1 MHRSRAATSGVV
13 RFFRDLDYLQ
23 LAAAGLLLAI
33 GAVFIRSIG
42 IQIGSP
48 AAVSYFSR
56 QLTWITVG
64 MAAYLFFAI
73 VDYRR
78 IQYRVAVLVMYVVC
92 IILLVV
98 VLFWGKEIN
107 NATRWLLIGGIRVQ
121 PSEPAKF
128 ALIAVLAGLLA
139 SNSWKSKR
147 WQTFLLTLAA
157 VGVPCVLII
166 KEPDMGSA
174 LMLLPIYFSML
185 FVAGIKWR
193 HVMIGLVGVMLIGI
207 VGVIDY
213 NRENPVLLRKYQRNR
228 IRIFLDPTLDVQNLG
243 HQPYQARLGVGS
255 GGWSGKGIGRG
266 TQNALGFLPQ
276 MAAHNDF
283 IFSVIAEETGF
294 CGVAVLLLLYA
305 ILLYTMLRT
314 AFFAPPYGRLLAVG
328 TAVMFF
334 FHIFINI
341 GMSIG
346 VTPVSGLSLPLISY
360 GGSFI
365 VITMAMLGLMQ
376 SIRTHH

>member
-1 MHRSRAATSGVV
+1 MHRSRAASSDLVQ
-13 RFFRDLDYLQ
+13 FFRKLDYLQ
-23 LAAAGLLLAI
+23 LAVSGLLLAI
-33 GAVFIRSIG
+33 GVVFIRSIG
-42 IQIGSP
+42 VQIGSP
-48 AAVSYFSR
+48 GALAYFSR

-64 MAAYLFFAI
+64 MAAYLFFAVI
-73 VDYRR
+73 DYRR
-78 IQYRVAVLVMYVVC
+78 IQYRIAALVMYLVC
-92 IILLVV
+92 LILLLVV
-98 VLFWGKEIN
+98 LVWGKEVN

-128 ALIAVLAGLLA
+128 AVIAVLAGLLA

-147 WQTFLLTLAA
+147 WQTFLC
-157 VGVPCVLII
+157 VGC
-166 KEPDMGSA
+166 ENSRQ
-174 LMLLPIYFSML
+174 MLLPIYFSML

-193 HVMIGLVGVMLIGI
+193 YVVIGFVGLLLVGIIGF
-207 VGVIDY
+207 IDY
-213 NRENPVLLRKYQRNR
+213 SREKPVLLRKYQRDR
-228 IRIFLDPTLDVQNLG
+228 IRIFLDPKHDIQNRG

-266 TQNALGFLPQ
+266 TQNVLGFLPQ

-294 CGVAVLLLLYA
+294 CGVAALLLLYA
-305 ILLYTMLRT
+305 ILLYTILRT

-328 TAVMFF
+328 TAIMFF

-346 VTPVSGLSLPLISY
+346 VAPVSGLSLPLVSY

>member
-1 MHRSRAATSGVV
+1 MHRSRAASSDLVQ
-13 RFFRDLDYLQ
+13 FFRKLDYLQ
-23 LAAAGLLLAI
+23 LAVSGLLLAI
-33 GAVFIRSIG
+33 GVVFIRSIG
-42 IQIGSP
+42 VQIGSP
-48 AAVSYFSR
+48 GALAYFSR

-64 MAAYLFFAI
+64 MAAYLFFAVI
-73 VDYRR
+73 DYRR
-78 IQYRVAVLVMYVVC
+78 IQYRIAALVMYLVC
-92 IILLVV
+92 LILLLVV
-98 VLFWGKEIN
+98 LVWGKEVN

-128 ALIAVLAGLLA
+128 AVIAVLAGLLA

-147 WQTFLLTLAA
+147 WQTFLLSIAA
-157 VGVPCVLII
+157 VGVPYILIA
-166 KEPDMGSA
+166 KEPDLGSA

-193 HVMIGLVGVMLIGI
+193 YVVIGFVGLLLVGIIGF
-207 VGVIDY
+207 IDY
-213 NRENPVLLRKYQRNR
+213 SREKPVLLRKYQRDR
-228 IRIFLDPTLDVQNLG
+228 IRIFLDPKHDIQNRG

-266 TQNALGFLPQ
+266 TQNVLGFLPQ

-294 CGVAVLLLLYA
+294 CGVAALLLLYA
-305 ILLYTMLRT
+305 ILLYTILRT

-328 TAVMFF
+328 TAIMFF

-346 VTPVSGLSLPLISY
+346 VAPVSGLSLPLVSY